1 MKRIKGKLLGYS
13 GSIPGNP
20 EPKPKKVS
28 EPISNMIH
36 TLSELPSGHLPKK
49 KKY

>member
-1 MKRIKGKLLGYS
+1 MNRKKGSLPGYS

-20 EPKPKKVS
+20 EPKKKKVS
-28 EPISNMIH
+28 EAISNMIH
-36 TLSELPSGHLPKK
+36 SLSELPSGKLPSK